1 MKNIKQFMA
10 LESVDEHMK
19 QVEAVVN
26 KAYELHVP
34 AAQDSIFWTLKDDMR
49 IVQRRNIATLHAHLA
64 IKHLLDWLTTNLAKY
79 NHKVFN
85 VRFFN
90 DLSDVLR
97 EYKHSLYSQL
107 PVLRV
112 LSVFEWTGWSLEVNY
127 SHMSGKHTTYAD
139 DKVYVPLNFNKYI
152 LDKRLTVNEELILR
166 LDTLKNNNQQAIDN
180 TLKALRAGTN
190 LKTVERV
197 FRMAVKAYS
206 QFNEFKNQLSTLY
219 QSQMG
224 NVQWPSYHPT
234 VPRLYH

>member
-90 DLSDVLR
+90 DLSD
-97 EYKHSLYSQL
+97 
-107 PVLRV
+107 
-112 LSVFEWTGWSLEVNY
+112 VFEWTGWSLEVNY

-234 VPRLYH
+234 VPRLYR